1 MSPGPLWPGLSDVQ
15 KETAMAGQDGFGTK
29 LKRGDGAGTEV
40 FTEIADV
47 TSLSPPGLKR
57 ETLDVTSH
65 GSPNGYMEFL
75 GGLKDAGE
83 VKADINYQ
91 PASHDA
97 LVDDFDD
104 TAARNYQIVFPDAD
118 ATTWEFAAILTGF
131 EPDAPYDDKLAAS
144 LTFKV
149 TGKPTLS

>member
-1 MSPGPLWPGLSDVQ
+1 
-15 KETAMAGQDGFGTK
+15 MAGQDGFGTK
-29 LKRGDGAGTEV
+29 LKRGDGETPEV

-47 TSLSPPGLKR
+47 TSLSPPALSR

-65 GSPNGYMEFL
+65 GSPNGWMEFL
-75 GGLKDAGE
+75 GGLKDPGE
-83 VKADINYQ
+83 VSADINYQ
-91 PASHDA
+91 PVFHDI

-104 TAARNYQIVFPDAD
+104 TEPRNYQIVFPDAD
-118 ATTWEFAAILTGF
+118 ATTWAFGAILTGF

-149 TGKPTLS
+149 TGKPTIS